1 MRGSFKKLSSLFL
14 CFILITGILTFI
26 PKPASAIKNV
36 WVEVLP
42 RKVNTIAT
50 YKIHFTIEKVL
61 HVHEWI
67 KLMWPPDT
75 KLPELPE
82 DPHDRNERLKQIIES
97 MSIGLS
103 PCSSCQGL
111 PILDYDEISLKFN
124 THIELD
130 PSKEGYSDIVITVPD
145 RVGIINPSKEGKYQF
160 KIATQAEPT
169 FVASAP
175 YEIVESRIGV
185 PEGIPEVTVVPP
197 TYKVNAAYKITFN
210 VGRGG
215 WLPPGEGRI
224 RIKFPNETVLSKKTG
239 EIPVEAITING
250 VHPTDRPTVG
260 QNTITILTPVEILDS
275 GKVEVYLSER
285 AGIINP
291 GKPGDYKLEVSTMP
305 ADPDWVSSKP
315 YVIEKGGALLSVNP
329 PKVNKPAEFTF
340 AFILE
345 EGASISKGDRII
357 VKFPEG
363 TTLPPRFD
371 SSNVLINNEPVSNVS
386 VSGYEV
392 SVYSKVNINTGET
405 IEVKF
410 LKEAGIITPKTP
422 GEIKLG
428 YKLQGFSDFYY
439 TLAVSLKE
447 SKLEISEVMVE
458 PKNAKSAATYSIK
471 FILGDNG
478 ALKVDDFIGVVF
490 PEGVTIPSEINPDT
504 IKVNDTSASKVSSS
518 ENTLKIY
525 VSTPIP
531 AGSEVNVIINKEA
544 GIKNPLEKGSE
555 YILSI
560 FTTTEPTPVNSEPF
574 NIVPPLPETTVSI
587 TGGKLGRDNWYIE
600 PPIVGFTCSNPEA
613 VIYVYWDDKIN
624 QTIIYDGSPKPLDL
638 GQYESVL
645 HYYAEDPF
653 GKEEPKEV
661 LVKVDNVPPE
671 IVIESPSE
679 ARIMTKETPFKIIG
693 RTTQIK
699 TVKYGVDVLEY
710 DKIVYI
716 NQTKVPVSDTD
727 GSFSYDLS
735 LTEGEN
741 KVLIRAEDI
750 AGNYVEREY
759 TILLDSIP
767 PNVNITSPKEGE
779 VILTPKLTVKGITE
793 NDAQLLINGEIVFV
807 EEDGSFEHELSL
819 KEVGKNTITI
829 EAIDPTGNTTK
840 SELNIYFGYTIILK
854 IGDSSALINDTEKT
868 LDVPPFIQS
877 GRTLVPF
884 RFIGEALGAKIGFT
898 QDPKTKLTK
907 TVSYELGSIRII
919 LTINNKTADVN
930 GRKVQLDVAP
940 IIVKGRTFVPV
951 RFVSENLGASV
962 EWIAEEEKII
972 VKYPKI

>member
-1 MRGSFKKLSSLFL
+1 
-14 CFILITGILTFI
+14 
-26 PKPASAIKNV
+26 
-36 WVEVLP
+36 
-42 RKVNTIAT
+42 
-50 YKIHFTIEKVL
+50 
-61 HVHEWI
+61 
-67 KLMWPPDT
+67 
-75 KLPELPE
+75 
-82 DPHDRNERLKQIIES
+82 
-97 MSIGLS
+97 
-103 PCSSCQGL
+103 
-111 PILDYDEISLKFN
+111 
-124 THIELD
+124 
-130 PSKEGYSDIVITVPD
+130 
-145 RVGIINPSKEGKYQF
+145 
-160 KIATQAEPT
+160 
-169 FVASAP
+169 
-175 YEIVESRIGV
+175 
-185 PEGIPEVTVVPP
+185 
-197 TYKVNAAYKITFN
+197 
-210 VGRGG
+210 
-215 WLPPGEGRI
+215 
-224 RIKFPNETVLSKKTG
+224 
-239 EIPVEAITING
+239 
-250 VHPTDRPTVG
+250 
-260 QNTITILTPVEILDS
+260 
-275 GKVEVYLSER
+275 
-285 AGIINP
+285 
-291 GKPGDYKLEVSTMP
+291 
-305 ADPDWVSSKP
+305 
-315 YVIEKGGALLSVNP
+315 
-329 PKVNKPAEFTF
+329 
-340 AFILE
+340 
-345 EGASISKGDRII
+345 
-357 VKFPEG
+357 
-363 TTLPPRFD
+363 
-371 SSNVLINNEPVSNVS
+371 
-386 VSGYEV
+386 
-392 SVYSKVNINTGET
+392 
-405 IEVKF
+405 
-410 LKEAGIITPKTP
+410 
-422 GEIKLG
+422 
-428 YKLQGFSDFYY
+428 
-439 TLAVSLKE
+439 
-447 SKLEISEVMVE
+447 
-458 PKNAKSAATYSIK
+458 
-471 FILGDNG
+471 
-478 ALKVDDFIGVVF
+478 
-490 PEGVTIPSEINPDT
+490 
-504 IKVNDTSASKVSSS
+504 
-518 ENTLKIY
+518 
-525 VSTPIP
+525 
-531 AGSEVNVIINKEA
+531 
-544 GIKNPLEKGSE
+544 
-555 YILSI
+555 
-560 FTTTEPTPVNSEPF
+560 
-574 NIVPPLPETTVSI
+574 
-587 TGGKLGRDNWYIE
+587 
-600 PPIVGFTCSNPEA
+600 
-613 VIYVYWDDKIN
+613 
-624 QTIIYDGSPKPLDL
+624 
-638 GQYESVL
+638 
-645 HYYAEDPF
+645 
-653 GKEEPKEV
+653 V

-679 ARIMTKETPFKIIG
+679 ARIMTKETPFKIVG

-972 VKYPKI
+972 VKYPKM

>member
-1 MRGSFKKLSSLFL
+1 MRGSFKKLCSLFL
-14 CFILITGILTFI
+14 SFILVSGIIVFI

-36 WVEVLP
+36 WIEVLP
-42 RKVNTIAT
+42 RKVGVVAT

-61 HVHEWI
+61 YVHDWI

-82 DPHDRNERLKQIIES
+82 DPHARNERLKQIIES

-111 PILDYDEISLKFN
+111 PILNYNELSLQFN

-130 PSKEGYSDIVITVPD
+130 PSKEGYSDIVVTVPD
-145 RVGIINPSKEGKYQF
+145 RVGIVNPTKEGKYQF
-160 KIATQAEPT
+160 KIATKSEPT

-175 YEIVESRIGV
+175 YEIVESKIGV
-185 PEGIPEVTVVPP
+185 PEGVPEVTVVPP

-210 VGRGG
+210 VGKGG
-215 WLPPGEGRI
+215 WLQAGQGRV
-224 RIKFPNETVLSKKTG
+224 RVKFPNETVLSKKTG
-239 EIPVEAITING
+239 EIPVEAVTING
-250 VHPTDRPTVG
+250 VHPTERPTVG
-260 QNTITILTPVEILDS
+260 QNTITITTPVEILDS
-275 GKVEVYLSER
+275 GKVEVYFSER

-291 GKPGDYKLEVSTMP
+291 GKPGEYKLEVSTMP
-305 ADPDWVSSKP
+305 ADPDWVSSKS
-315 YVIEKGGALLSVNP
+315 YVIEKGGAILSVNP
-329 PKVNKPAEFTF
+329 PKVNKPAEFSF

-345 EGASISKGDRII
+345 EGLSLSKGDRII

-363 TTLPPRFD
+363 TTIPQMFD
-371 SSNVLINNEPVSNVS
+371 SSNVLINNESVSNVS
-386 VSGYEV
+386 VSGKEV
-392 SVYSKVNINTGET
+392 SVYSKIGINTGDT
-405 IEVKF
+405 VEVKF
-410 LKEAGIITPKTP
+410 SKEAGIITPKTA

-428 YKLQGFSDFYY
+428 YKLQGLSDFYY
-439 TLAVSLKE
+439 TLPVTLKE
-447 SKLEISEVMVE
+447 SKLEINEVLVE
-458 PKNAKSAATYSIK
+458 PKNAKSAATYMIK

-478 ALKVDDFIGVVF
+478 ALQADDFIGIVF
-490 PEGVTIPSEINPDT
+490 PEGVSIPNDIKPEL
-504 IKVNDTSASKVSSS
+504 IKVNETAASKVSS
-518 ENTLKIY
+518 EDNTLKVY
-525 VSTPIP
+525 VSSPIP
-531 AGSEVNVIINKEA
+531 AGSEVNVYIDKEA
-544 GIKNPLEKGSE
+544 GIKNPLKEGSD
-555 YILSI
+555 YVLSV
-560 FTTTEPTPVNSEPF
+560 FTSPEPTPVASEPY
-574 NIVPPLPETTVSI
+574 NIVPPLPETSIVI

-600 PPIVGFTCSNPEA
+600 PPVVGFTCSNPEA
-613 VIYVYWDDKIN
+613 IIYVYWDDKIN
-624 QTIIYDGSPKPLDL
+624 QTIIYDGTPKPLDL
-638 GQYESVL
+638 GQYESIL

-653 GKEEPKEV
+653 GKEEPKEIV
-661 LVKVDNVPPE
+661 VKVDNVPPE
-671 IVIESPSE
+671 IVVESPSE
-679 ARIMTKETPFKIIG
+679 ARIMTKETPFKVSG

-699 TVKYGVDVLEY
+699 TVKYGVDVLDY

-727 GSFSYDLS
+727 GSFSYDLP

-759 TILLDSIP
+759 SILLDSIP

-779 VILTPKLTVKGITE
+779 VVLTPKLTVKGTTE

-819 KEVGKNTITI
+819 REVGKNTLTI

-840 SELNIYFGYTIILK
+840 SELNIYFGYTIVLK
-854 IGDSSALINDTEKT
+854 IGDSSAYINDTEQT

-884 RFIGEALGAKIGFT
+884 RFIGEALGAKIDFT

-919 LTINNKTADVN
+919 LTINEKIADVN
-930 GRKVQLDVAP
+930 GRKVELDVAP

-962 EWIAEEEKII
+962 EWIAKEEKII
-972 VKYPKI
+972 VKYPKM